1 MSPVQKVVGSN
12 FTRFKAFFLFCL
24 YHISCVSLNR
34 CSLRFNSTEFPK
46 KWILEY
52 WGVTLGMNQVWQK
65 DLSKVFIL
73 HSVSNHVAPKVEVVQ
88 LSKNSST
95 NMSLDLCLR
104 LFGWTILD
112 VSRRPWVDLSTCQLA
127 FWVWI
132 QLLWEERAVVVAQAH
147 RKTDQDVP
155 SLIPVGSWAF
165 FSSLFYLN
173 QWCVLNEGPRGGAT
187 VLIFQL
193 PREK

>member
-52 WGVTLGMNQVWQK
+52 WGGTLGMNQVWQK

-73 HSVSNHVAPKVEVVQ
+73 HSVSNHVVTQSWSGSALKKLEHQYVTGPLPAAVRLNNLRCKSEAVGGIVD
-88 LSKNSST
+88 
-95 NMSLDLCLR
+95 MSI
-104 LFGWTILD
+104 G
-112 VSRRPWVDLSTCQLA
+112 
-127 FWVWI
+127 
-132 QLLWEERAVVVAQAH
+132 
-147 RKTDQDVP
+147 VP
-155 SLIPVGSWAF
+155 SLNRTPLRREGRGGS
-165 FSSLFYLN
+165 SGTSEN
-173 QWCVLNEGPRGGAT
+173 GPRGPEFDSGWELGFFLFPFLSES
-187 VLIFQL
+187 VLC
-193 PREK
+193 P